1 MLTTGAGA
9 HGVTRRWRVAGAW
22 AVPGRMTSEGL
33 SGLTGLFEKY
43 RHEKSSGMRSRIF
56 KHAGAETNECHKSS
70 LR

>member
-43 RHEKSSGMRSRIF
+43 RHEKNSGMGFAHFQSRRSGD
-56 KHAGAETNECHKSS
+56 K
-70 LR
+70 